1 MYQVTVDY
9 AKTNLEELCDRAA
22 QEPEGVAIVR
32 DNRSYVLVT
41 QEEWDARMQGV
52 PNLLDSPA
60 NAARLLESLE
70 RARSGAN
77 VPQSVQSLREEMGL
91 VSG

>member
-9 AKTNLEELCDRAA
+9 AKTNLEELCDRAT

-41 QEEWDARMQGV
+41 QEEWDSILETAMLIQI
-52 PNLLDSPA
+52 PNILQQVTSA
-60 NAARLLESLE
+60 
-70 RARSGAN
+70 
-77 VPQSVQSLREEMGL
+77 REEYLAGETLTMEQIFG
-91 VSG
+91 